1 MSSWFKTSTK
11 DLSKS
16 IAQLL
21 EGSVG
26 HPIGLSSPDSVTSF
40 YKSFYIPYSYI
51 SVIISTCSFKSPY
64 YGKDK
69 RKSLPNNITV
79 MGVTTL

>member
-26 HPIGLSSPDSVTSF
+26 HPIGLSSPDSVTFF

-51 SVIISTCSFKSPY
+51 FEVSLNAHMKLDENKLPHFGFK
-64 YGKDK
+64 
-69 RKSLPNNITV
+69 
-79 MGVTTL
+79 